1 MTTTCREERCT
12 MNLPN
17 KLTLGRMIAVPFFI
31 ALYMMGYYLP
41 ALILFILASLT
52 DMLDGQIARK
62 YNLVTNFGKIMDP
75 LADKILVY
83 SAFCLMVGDGI
94 IPAWI
99 LIIILA
105 REFLIAGMRTV
116 AASDG
121 IVIAAD
127 MSGKIKTVL
136 QMIAVPLLI
145 FYKAVPQIPQIVQYE
160 HYVYLTAMG
169 FLYASLFMTVY
180 SGIEYVSKNKS
191 VFKQ

>member
-1 MTTTCREERCT
+1 

-17 KLTLGRMIAVPFFI
+17 KLTMGRIIAVPFFI
-31 ALYMMGYYLP
+31 AFYMTGYYWP
-41 ALILFILASLT
+41 ALIIFIAASFT
-52 DMLDGQIARK
+52 DLLDGKIARK

-83 SAFCLMVGDGI
+83 SAFCLMTGDGL
-94 IPAWI
+94 IPAWV

-116 AASDG
+116 AASEG

-145 FYKAVPQIPQIVQYE
+145 FYRAMEKTEYE
-160 HYVYLTAMG
+160 HYIYIAAMA
-169 FLYASLFMTVY
+169 FLFASLFVTIPY
-180 SGIEYVSKNKS
+180 KL
-191 VFKQ
+191 

>member
-1 MTTTCREERCT
+1 

-17 KLTLGRMIAVPFFI
+17 KLTIGRIIAVPFFI
-31 ALYMMGYYLP
+31 ALYMTGYFWP
-41 ALILFILASLT
+41 ALIIFILASLT
-52 DMLDGQIARK
+52 DMLDGKIARK

-83 SAFCLMVGDGI
+83 SAFCLMVGDGL
-94 IPAWI
+94 IPAWV

-145 FYKAVPQIPQIVQYE
+145 FYRAMEATQYE
-160 HYVYLTAMG
+160 HYVYIAAMA

-180 SGIEYVSKNKS
+180 SGIEYITKNKE
-191 VFKQ
+191 VFRQ